1 MILSRDKLISRQR
14 QALSHYGTSLCVDM
28 HCHCLPGVDDGAQ
41 DWAESQALCAA
52 LISEGINVVVATPHQ
67 LGRFDGCVDAPGIRQ
82 RVKELNESLAR
93 DKWPLVVLPGAEIR
107 VDERVFELLE
117 QDYLMTMADEKQV
130 VLLEL
135 PFDMFIDI
143 RPLLAHL
150 ASANIRAIIA
160 HPERNRELSI
170 RPQRVMEWAE
180 YNPALQIT
188 ASSLLGR
195 FGNTVQKAGYALMD
209 LPLLSFVATDAHN
222 TDQRGPCF
230 ADAFDWIARFV
241 GLNRARQL
249 FVDNAQGLIQDLA
262 VAESSLSKERMDPV

>member
-1 MILSRDKLISRQR
+1 MTLLLDKLMSKQR
-14 QALSHYGTSLCVDM
+14 QALLHYGTSLCVDM
-28 HCHCLPGVDDGAQ
+28 HCHCLPCIDDGPQ
-41 DWAESQALCAA
+41 DLGESQALCAA

-82 RVKELNESLAR
+82 RVNELNRWLAQNE
-93 DKWPLVVLPGAEIR
+93 WPLVVLPGAEIR

-135 PFDMFIDI
+135 PFDIFIDI

-150 ASANIRAIIA
+150 ASVNIRAIIA
-160 HPERNRELSI
+160 HPERNRELSV

-209 LPLLSFVATDAHN
+209 LPLLSCVATDAHN

-230 ADAFDWIARFV
+230 ADAFDWIAKFV
-241 GLNRARQL
+241 GLNRTRQL
-249 FVDNAQGLIQDLA
+249 FIDNAQSLIQDLT
-262 VAESSLSKERMDPV
+262 VADKGLSRERMDPI

>member
-1 MILSRDKLISRQR
+1 MTQLDKLISEQR
-14 QALSHYGTSLCVDM
+14 QALSHYGTSLCIDM
-28 HCHCLPGVDDGAQ
+28 HCHCLPGIDDGAQ
-41 DWAESQALCAA
+41 DLAESQALCAA

-82 RVKELNESLAR
+82 GVKELNQWLTRHE
-93 DKWPLVVLPGAEIR
+93 WPLVVLPGAEIR

-117 QDYLMTMADEKQV
+117 QDDLMTMADEKQV

-143 RPLLAHL
+143 RPLLAQL
-150 ASANIRAIIA
+150 ASASIRAIIA

-180 YNPALQIT
+180 YDPVLQIT

-195 FGNTVQKAGYALMD
+195 FGSTVQKAGYALMD
-209 LPLLSFVATDAHN
+209 LPLLPFVATDAHN
-222 TDQRGPCF
+222 TDRRSPCF
-230 ADAFDWIARFV
+230 SDAFDWIAKFV
-241 GLNRARQL
+241 GMNRARQL
-249 FVDNAQGLIQDLA
+249 FVDNAQGLIHDLA
-262 VAESSLSKERMDPV
+262 VVEKGLSTERMDPI

>member
-1 MILSRDKLISRQR
+1 MSLLLDSLLSKQR
-14 QALSHYGTSLCVDM
+14 QALSHYDASLCIDM

-41 DWAESQALCAA
+41 DWKQSQSLCAA

-67 LGRFDGCVDAPGIRQ
+67 LGRYDGCIDASGIRD
-82 RVKELNESLAR
+82 RVRELNLWLTQNQ
-93 DKWPLVVLPGAEIR
+93 WPLAILPGAEVR
-107 VDERVFELLE
+107 VDERVLELIE
-117 QDYLMTMADEKQV
+117 QDQLMTMADEKQV

-143 RPLLAHL
+143 RPLLSQL
-150 ASANIRAIIA
+150 ADHNIRAIIA

-195 FGNTVQKAGYALMD
+195 FGNVVQKAGYALMD
-209 LPLLSFVATDAHN
+209 MPLLAFVATDAHN
-222 TDQRGPCF
+222 TGERGPCF
-230 ADAFDWIARFV
+230 REAYDWIAGFI
-241 GLNRARQL
+241 GHNRTRQL
-249 FVDNAQGLIQDLA
+249 FVENAQGLIQN
-262 VAESSLSKERMDPV
+262 SSLLKKGLDKERMDPI

>member
-1 MILSRDKLISRQR
+1 MILSLDRLISRQR
-14 QALSHYGTSLCVDM
+14 QALSHYGTSMCIDM

-41 DWAESQALCAA
+41 DLAESQALCAA
-52 LISEGINVVVATPHQ
+52 LISEGFNAVVATPHQ

-82 RVKELNESLAR
+82 RVKGLNQWLAQNE
-93 DKWPLVVLPGAEIR
+93 WPLVVLPGAEIR

-143 RPLLAHL
+143 RPLLARL
-150 ASANIRAIIA
+150 ASVNIRAIIA

-195 FGNTVQKAGYALMD
+195 FGDTVQKASYALLD
-209 LPLLSFVATDAHN
+209 LPLLPFVATDAHN

-230 ADAFDWIARFV
+230 ADAFDWIAKFV

-249 FVDNAQGLIQDLA
+249 FIGNAQGLIQDLA
-262 VAESSLSKERMDPV
+262 VVGKV

>member
-1 MILSRDKLISRQR
+1 MTLSLDKLISKQR
-14 QALSHYGTSLCVDM
+14 QALLHYDTSLCVDM
-28 HCHCLPGVDDGAQ
+28 HCHCLPGIDDGAQ
-41 DWAESQALCAA
+41 DLAESQALCAA

-67 LGRFDGCVDAPGIRQ
+67 LGRFDGCIDAPGIRY
-82 RVKELNESLAR
+82 RVKELNEWLAQNE
-93 DKWPLVVLPGAEIR
+93 WPLVVLPGAEIR

-117 QDYLMTMADEKQV
+117 QDYLMTIADEKRV

-143 RPLLAHL
+143 RPLLARL

-180 YNPALQIT
+180 YNPALQVT

-195 FGNTVQKAGYALMD
+195 FGNTVQKAGYTLMD

-230 ADAFDWIARFV
+230 AEAFDWIAGFV

-262 VAESSLSKERMDPV
+262 VAEEDLNTERMDPI

>member
-1 MILSRDKLISRQR
+1 MTLPLDKLISRQR
-14 QALSHYGTSLCVDM
+14 RALLHYGTPLCVDM

-41 DWAESQALCAA
+41 DWTQSLSVCAA

-82 RVKELNESLAR
+82 RVGELNQRLAQ
-93 DKWPLVVLPGAEIR
+93 DEWPLVVLPGAEIR

-143 RPLLAHL
+143 RPLLARL
-150 ASANIRAIIA
+150 ASVNIRAIIA
-160 HPERNRELSI
+160 HPERNRELSV

-180 YNPALQIT
+180 YHPALQIT

-195 FGNTVQKAGYALMD
+195 FGDTVQKAGYTLMD
-209 LPLLSFVATDAHN
+209 LPLLSCVATDTHN

-230 ADAFDWIARFV
+230 AEAFDWIAKFV
-241 GLNRARQL
+241 GHSRARQL
-249 FVDNAQGLIQDLA
+249 FMNNAQCLIQDLT
-262 VAESSLSKERMDPV
+262 VAEKGLSRERMDPL

>member
-1 MILSRDKLISRQR
+1 MTQSLDKLISRQS
-14 QALSHYGTSLCVDM
+14 QALLRYDTSLCVDV
-28 HCHCLPGVDDGAQ
+28 HCHCLPGIDDGPEDLEQ
-41 DWAESQALCAA
+41 SQALCAA
-52 LISEGINVVVATPHQ
+52 LISEGINVLVATPHQ

-82 RVKELNESLAR
+82 CANELNQWLAQH
-93 DKWPLVVLPGAEIR
+93 KWPLVVLPGAEIR

-150 ASANIRAIIA
+150 ASVNIRAIIA
-160 HPERNRELSI
+160 HPERNRELSV

-209 LPLLSFVATDAHN
+209 LPLLSCVATDAHN

-230 ADAFDWIARFV
+230 ADAFDWIAKFV
-241 GLNRARQL
+241 GLNRTRQL
-249 FVDNAQGLIQDLA
+249 FIRNAQSLIQDLA
-262 VAESSLSKERMDPV
+262 VADKGLSRERMDPI